1 MSKAASGIASTTTTM
16 ATSLDEAMENFF
28 EGWTPAPPAADHTPF
43 HSSSYHRYRH
53 HSSSASNQ
61 SPRKVLLSDAQS
73 PHHEEAVVHS
83 NRQQEVTDDWE
94 DWESPFQSRSTSPN
108 MENQDPNDSRKARSG
123 ILAWHSPGR
132 KHCEAETDGLWST
145 ARVQKHKSGFKG
157 TRLPDSKRY
166 TILPQG

>member
-1 MSKAASGIASTTTTM
+1 MKLWRISLKDGLLHPQLLTTPLFTALPTT
-16 ATSLDEAMENFF
+16 AT
-28 EGWTPAPPAADHTPF
+28 GTTG
-43 HSSSYHRYRH
+43 
-53 HSSSASNQ
+53 SSASNQ
-61 SPRKVLLSDAQS
+61 SPRKVSLSDAQS

-145 ARVQKHKSGFKG
+145 ARVQKHKSGVKG